1 MSHDPVEIK
10 PELSQQERELVVK
23 TRNMIYRNQGK
34 NKALSHML
42 SGGKT
47 RADILFEKWVES
59 KLRRMGA
66 IR

>member
-23 TRNMIYRNQGK
+23 TRNMIKRNGSMGVRIIG
-34 NKALSHML
+34 NDGIDA
-42 SGGKT
+42 
-47 RADILFEKWVES
+47 WVES
-59 KLRRMGA
+59 NLRRMGA